1 MGIDNKQ
8 DKSFYGGADMKL
20 SDLIEMYETKKKQ
33 FGDKAYLHISE
44 IFEEAREKYK
54 REYLAS
60 PKAQK
65 LRAQGKTPDAEQ
77 SWKAFKGKNFE
88 KLILH
93 TIAGKLQT
101 ELNLRCIPGQRLIR
115 KKLSEELGKV
125 YRNLLIRYG
134 QWSLLPDVDLVIYEP
149 TSCRV
154 VGVISCKITLRERI
168 AQTAYWKLKLAND
181 PLTMH
186 IKGYFV
192 TADEDGDLVKG
203 MSDPSRN
210 RIIVEHD
217 LDGTYSL
224 RDIEESSKVKAF
236 PRLIE
241 DIRRLINE

>member
-1 MGIDNKQ
+1 
-8 DKSFYGGADMKL
+8 MKL
-20 SDLIEMYETKKKQ
+20 KDLIEMYEDKNKQ

-54 REYLAS
+54 QEYLAS

-65 LRAQGKTPDAEQ
+65 LRTQGKSPDAEQ

-88 KLILH
+88 KLIWH
-93 TIAGKLQT
+93 IIDSKFRSD
-101 ELNLRCIPGQRLIR
+101 LNLSCIPGGWLGR
-115 KKLSEELGKV
+115 KRISKELGKV

-149 TSCRV
+149 TTCRV
-154 VGVISCKITLRERI
+154 VGVVSCKITLRERI
-168 AQTAYWKLKLAND
+168 AQTAYWKLKLAAD

-217 LDGTYSL
+217 LDGTYVL
-224 RDIEESSKVKAF
+224 RDVAESEKVKAF
-236 PRLIE
+236 PKLIE
-241 DIRRLINE
+241 DIRRLVSENK